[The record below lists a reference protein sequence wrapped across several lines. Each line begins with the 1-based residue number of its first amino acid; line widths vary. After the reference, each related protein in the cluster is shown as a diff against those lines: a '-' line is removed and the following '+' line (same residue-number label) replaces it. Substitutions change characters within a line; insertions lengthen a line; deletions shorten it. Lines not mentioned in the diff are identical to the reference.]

1 MTSVY
6 SADIRMKRFVR
17 DVGKTDFFQNI
28 KDITAF
34 VCDVKCKLSQKMS
47 DCSWYI
53 NWNVDAC
60 FVKEL
65 N

>member
-28 KDITAF
+28 KDITVF

-47 DCSWYI
+47 DCS
-53 NWNVDAC
+53 
-60 FVKEL
+60 
-65 N
+65 